1 MLEWLLFACIGMISG
16 LFSGLLG
23 LGGGLIIVPA
33 LLFVFQWQGLATTD
47 LIHLAI
53 ATSLMTITVT
63 SLSSAYSHH
72 RHHNVDWS
80 LAKKLTPGLLLGGM
94 LGAIVATQ
102 LSASLLKYCFVIYV
116 FFVVFNMWLPSP
128 KFRQLQLLNNIPVI
142 LFSTSTGII
151 SALVGIGGGTLIVPY
166 LVMAQQSIQR
176 AIATSSAC
184 GFPISIAAVV
194 GFIFIA
200 QPQSIV
206 SNWQTGF
213 IHWQAFLGIISTS
226 IVFSFLGAKLVKNL
240 PVLFLKKLFS
250 IVVFLL
256 AIYLLSTM

>member
-1 MLEWLLFACIGMISG
+1 MLEWLIFACIGVISG

-72 RHHNVDWS
+72 RHRNVDW
-80 LAKKLTPGLLLGGM
+80 LLVKKLTPGLLLGGM
-94 LGAIVATQ
+94 LGAIVAVQ
-102 LSASLLKYCFVIYV
+102 LSASLLKYCFVMYV
-116 FFVVFNMWLPSP
+116 FFAAFNMWLPSP
-128 KFRQLQLLNNIPVI
+128 KFRQLQLLNNIPVV
-142 LFSTSTGII
+142 LFSTTTGII
-151 SALVGIGGGTLIVPY
+151 SALVGIGGGTLVVPY
-166 LVMAQQSIQR
+166 LVMAQQAIQR
-176 AIATSSAC
+176 SIATSSAC
-184 GFPISIAAVV
+184 GFPISIAAVA
-194 GFIFIA
+194 GFAFIV
-200 QPQSIV
+200 QPQSEV

-226 IVFSFLGAKLVKNL
+226 VIFSFLGAKLVSKL
-240 PVLFLKKLFS
+240 PVFLLKRLFS
-250 IVVFLL
+250 IVVLL
-256 AIYLLSTM
+256 VAIYLLNTM